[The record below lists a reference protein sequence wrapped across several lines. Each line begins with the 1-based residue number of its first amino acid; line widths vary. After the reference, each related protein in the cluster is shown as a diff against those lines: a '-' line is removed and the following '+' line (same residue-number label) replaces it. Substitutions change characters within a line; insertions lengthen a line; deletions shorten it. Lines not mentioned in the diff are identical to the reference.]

1 MLNFDSEGTYIY
13 KINTGMSDLVVS
25 GEERFVRIFYDVE
38 TLAAP
43 IYQDMVLATISFAR
57 GEKQACAKYVRSM
70 ADQLCFALDVYFR
83 HLHDLSVARSIWL
96 AHIQGF
102 YGWGIGPYD
111 DANNEWV
118 KFNGLS
124 GNQALLFQAL
134 DAFLGLPQYLSETDQ
149 ERNVPVRQRNFCKAL
164 AKYSFRS
171 SLGEQPI
178 DEHEAQMVQAFR
190 DIVKR
195 LKVSV
200 TAYIMR
206 SRF

>member
-1 MLNFDSEGTYIY
+1 
-13 KINTGMSDLVVS
+13 MSDLVVS

-38 TLAAP
+38 RLAVP
-43 IYQDMVLATISFAR
+43 IYHDMVQAIISFTC
-57 GEKQACAKYVRSM
+57 GDKQACAIYVRGI

-83 HLHDLSVARSIWL
+83 HLHDQSVARSIWL
-96 AHIQGF
+96 SHVQGF

-111 DANNEWV
+111 EANNEWI

-134 DAFLGLPQYLSETDQ
+134 DAFRGLPQYLSATDQ
-149 ERNVPVRQRNFCKAL
+149 ERNVPIRQRIFCKAL
-164 AKYSFRS
+164 AKYSFRR

-178 DEHEAQMVQAFR
+178 DEHEAQILQDFR

-195 LKVSV
+195 LKVS
-200 TAYIMR
+200 AAEYIMR
-206 SRF
+206 SYS